1 MLLPV
6 PSQRVDDDHT
16 GTELFCNA
24 LDELGVKLLLNEDHA
39 YAQLL
44 SFFDE
49 CLYMLRRRLL
59 AILLDDELLET
70 ILLCKFREGR
80 MVDDEGT
87 RGNIGELL
95 FYRTIYVLQAL
106 CEALVTRIIL
116 CSVRRV
122 NTAERVV
129 YTLTHGLKP
138 AYTCPV
144 VWVVKMSGG
153 TAVVMCRPYQVL
165 IETYEL

>member
-1 MLLPV
+1 
-6 PSQRVDDDHT
+6 
-16 GTELFCNA
+16 
-24 LDELGVKLLLNEDHA
+24 
-39 YAQLL
+39 
-44 SFFDE
+44 
-49 CLYMLRRRLL
+49 
-59 AILLDDELLET
+59 
-70 ILLCKFREGR
+70 

-122 NTAERVV
+122 NTAERAV
-129 YTLTHGLKP
+129 YTLTYGLKP

-144 VWVVKMSGG
+144 VWVVKVGGG
-153 TAVVMCRPYQVL
+153 TVVEMCSPHQVL

>member
-6 PSQRVDDDHT
+6 SSQRVDDDHT
-16 GTELFCNA
+16 GAELFRNA
-24 LDELGVKLLLNEDHA
+24 LDELGVKLLLDEDYA
-39 YAQLL
+39 YPQLL
-44 SFFDE
+44 SLFDE

-70 ILLCKFREGR
+70 ILLCKLREGR

-106 CEALVTRIIL
+106 CEALVTSIIL
-116 CSVRRV
+116 CSGASYQYDRDR
-122 NTAERVV
+122 
-129 YTLTHGLKP
+129 
-138 AYTCPV
+138 
-144 VWVVKMSGG
+144 
-153 TAVVMCRPYQVL
+153 AV
-165 IETYEL
+165 

>member
-1 MLLPV
+1 
-6 PSQRVDDDHT
+6 
-16 GTELFCNA
+16 
-24 LDELGVKLLLNEDHA
+24 
-39 YAQLL
+39 
-44 SFFDE
+44 
-49 CLYMLRRRLL
+49 MLRRRLL

-70 ILLCKFREGR
+70 ILLCELREGR